1 MKTVRTQEENLDL
14 LRNRR
19 KGVASKA
26 DAAERKLTKMDA
38 GHKDWAAQS
47 ALLEGLRDSMREL
60 DSEIM
65 TGEAKLGD
73 SKRTLAQTWMTL
85 KFGGLAEC
93 CRKGIVRLHR
103 HISSSLLMVIYRSS
117 PKQESL
123 SWPSFL
129 S

>member
-26 DAAERKLTKMDA
+26 DAAERKLSKMDA
-38 GHKDWAAQS
+38 GHKDRAAQS
-47 ALLEGLRDSMREL
+47 ALLEGLRNSMREL

-73 SKRTLAQTWMTL
+73 SKRTLAQFWMTL
-85 KFGGLAEC
+85 KFGGLEEC
-93 CRKGIVRLHR
+93 CRKGIVRLNH
-103 HISSSLLMVIYRSS
+103 HIYSSILMFIYRSS
-117 PKQESL
+117 LK
-123 SWPSFL
+123 
-129 S
+129 